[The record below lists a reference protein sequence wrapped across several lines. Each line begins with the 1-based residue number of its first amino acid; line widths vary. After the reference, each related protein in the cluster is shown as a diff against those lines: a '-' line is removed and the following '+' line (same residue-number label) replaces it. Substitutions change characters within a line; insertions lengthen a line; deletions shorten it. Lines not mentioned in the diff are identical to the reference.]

1 MQPKGVRYGG
11 RSKGTPNKFT
21 ADVKQMILHALEKT
35 GGVDYL
41 VQQSK
46 DNPGPFLALVG
57 KVLPMQLETTGD
69 TPGLSLTVNY
79 IAPALEGDT
88 SHVTLDKQHVTLGTP
103 AAEPITIN
111 HEPVKVARD

>member
-79 IAPALEGDT
+79 IAPALESDKP
-88 SHVTLDKQHVTLGTP
+88 HVALTKP
-103 AAEPITIN
+103 IPEPITIN